1 MKGAI
6 ARAYGAGPD
15 FDDILDI
22 KPDWPLP
29 KRGKGQ
35 LLIRVQACSLAPG
48 DVRTLS
54 GWTKYFQVPEGG
66 LPYIPGGDVTGIVEE
81 ADEASAAFKVGDAVV
96 SRFYGTPSGGL
107 AEHAVVET
115 RLTALR
121 PSFLSVEQ
129 AAAIPASPIVAMRLA
144 KTWVRKGDRVLVIGG
159 TGGVGSHLL
168 QLLKGA
174 GASFVAATGTR
185 AEMLTSLGADLAI
198 NYEKENWWE
207 AAALKRPK
215 LDLIIDLAAPG
226 KEREAWRHGK
236 TLLKSGWKGGRYIAQ
251 AGPKA
256 LFKVQKLG
264 EALAMARKIL
274 WDSYYTK
281 LTPWIPRYKWWVMC
295 LADLGDEEE
304 WTELFKRI
312 EDGELR
318 IVTDPSGPF
327 PFTPKGI
334 RDAFRLQESRHP
346 LGKVVVLVDP
356 K

>member
-6 ARAYGAGPD
+6 ATAYGDGSK

-22 KPDWPLP
+22 KTDWDMP

-35 LLIRVQACSLAPG
+35 LLVRVQACSLAPG

-54 GWTKYFQVPEGG
+54 GWTKLFQVPKGG
-66 LPYIPGGDVTGIVEE
+66 FPYIPGGDVTGVVEE
-81 ADEASAAFKVGDAVV
+81 ADEATSKFKVGDAVV
-96 SRFYGTPSGGL
+96 SRFFGTPSGGL
-107 AEHAVVET
+107 AEYAVVET
-115 RLTALR
+115 RLTALKP
-121 PSFLSVEQ
+121 PSLSIEE
-129 AAAIPASPIVAMRLA
+129 AAAIPASPIVALRLS

-159 TGGVGSHLL
+159 SGGVGSHLL

-185 AEMLTSLGADLAI
+185 TDTLKSLGADLAI
-198 NYEKENWWE
+198 NYKEKEWWE
-207 AAALKRPK
+207 VPELKSQK

-226 KEREAWRHGK
+226 KELEAWRHGK
-236 TLLKSGWKGGRYIAQ
+236 KLLKSGRKGGRFIAQ

-256 LFKVQKLG
+256 LFKVQNTWQALG
-264 EALAMARKIL
+264 MARKML

-281 LTPWIPRYKWWVMC
+281 FIPWMPRYKWWVLC

-304 WTELFKRI
+304 WADLFRRI
-312 EDGELR
+312 EKGELR
-318 IVTDPSGPF
+318 VITDPSGPF

-334 RDAFRLQESRHP
+334 RDAFRLQESRHA
-346 LGKVVVLVDP
+346 LGKVVVRIDQE
-356 K
+356 